1 MIWINPAEFSIH
13 AWVSVWWCW
22 TLWSAHYL
30 SVLLKKTRDSCLLLL
45 GTAEEGPLYNQT
57 KLSEA
62 WYFWDGISIY
72 NVVQPASPGNCDGWD
87 MSLPEGIQDWIGLV
101 ILRCMG
107 YMMGLMLVIEVLS
120 IWDIFSNLLDL
131 MHQLKKTPGDET
143 NGLLVLCRFIT
154 AVLEGMSDNPVS
166 ITSSGDS
173 TYTILSVETDKK
185 LKALMVGSCMRCTRK
200 WSCGGAWG
208 LSCSWVMSG
217 KLGQLLWDKT
227 ELSGPLQGT
236 FHGQTFLGLHIGKT
250 DKVSLF

>member
-1 MIWINPAEFSIH
+1 MH
-13 AWVSVWWCW
+13 GWCW
-22 TLWSAHYL
+22 TLLSAHYL
-30 SVLLKKTRDSCLLLL
+30 SVLLKKTRDSCLLLI

-120 IWDIFSNLLDL
+120 TWDIFSNLLDL

-166 ITSSGDS
+166 ITSIGDS
-173 TYTILSVETDKK
+173 TCTILSVET
-185 LKALMVGSCMRCTRK
+185 
-200 WSCGGAWG
+200 
-208 LSCSWVMSG
+208 
-217 KLGQLLWDKT
+217 
-227 ELSGPLQGT
+227 
-236 FHGQTFLGLHIGKT
+236 F
-250 DKVSLF
+250 